1 MTTTDARDFA
11 PPRRAL
17 LCFAGASLLALLGCS
32 RAARADGRLLVV
44 STIGPLHDLVA
55 RLCGADLD
63 ARCLLGTGTD
73 PHTYQPTRRDIAE
86 LARADLVVANGLHL
100 EAPMGA
106 TFEALER
113 GRRRLHVAAESVP
126 TDFLLLDDSGHGLA
140 DPHLWMDPSAWTLVA
155 RGLAEALGAL
165 APEHR
170 TAIRTRLEA
179 LERDIALVDAYARE
193 VLGTVPERARV
204 LVTAHDAFG
213 YWARR
218 YGYEV
223 APVQGLS
230 TQTEAGVRRIQELV
244 DLVVEREL
252 PAVFVEESVGTR
264 ALEALV
270 AGAARAGRPVAIGGS
285 LFSDSL
291 GPPGTYRGT
300 YVGMLDHNATVVA
313 LALGGRAPAGGL
325 SGRLLDQS

>member
-1 MTTTDARDFA
+1 MSTTNAARFA
-11 PPRRAL
+11 LPRRAL
-17 LCFAGASLLALLGCS
+17 LGLAGTALLGLVGCS
-32 RAARADGRLLVV
+32 RAARGDGRLLVV

-55 RLCGADLD
+55 RLCGPNLD

-113 GRRRLHVAAESVP
+113 GSRRLHVAATSVP
-126 TDFLLLDDSGHGLA
+126 AEFLLLDDGGHGIA

-155 RGLAEALGAL
+155 RGLAGALADL

-170 TAIRTRLEA
+170 TAILARLEA
-179 LERDIALVDAYARE
+179 LEREIAAVDAYARE
-193 VLGTVPERARV
+193 VLATVPERARV

-223 APVQGLS
+223 AAVQGLS

-244 DLVVEREL
+244 DLVVAREL

-325 SGRLLDQS
+325 SGRLLGES